1 MSSPKRIGDEEE
13 VQDKFIINWFRIR
26 IRIRKI
32 HKNMNSFQEV
42 EEEVQVNLE
51 EEAKKDLM

>member
-1 MSSPKRIGDEEE
+1 MHSPQRIGDEEE

-26 IRIRKI
+26 IQIRKI